1 VIDMAKKY
9 KVSVIPGDGI
19 GPEVAYP
26 VVKVLETLS
35 DTLGWFAF
43 EFVFLDAGDAV
54 KKKTGAALPEETFRG
69 VKESDVCLFIC
80 VGETASEV
88 ILPLR
93 QKLDLYAN
101 IRPAKVYPT
110 VPNSRTDVDLVIVR
124 ENTEDLYK
132 RLEEGSDDW
141 GVALRVIT
149 KKASERIARAAF
161 ELARREGRKKVTC
174 VHKANVLSVT
184 CGIFK
189 RACQEVSRHYPEIEF
204 NDMYVDAC
212 ALRLVMNPK
221 AFDVIVTTN
230 LFGDILS
237 DLTAGLVGGL
247 GMAPS
252 GNIGD
257 NFAIFEPVH
266 GSAPDIAG
274 KNIANPSAT
283 ILSAKMML
291 DWLREHRAAKIL
303 EEALIEVLREGKTL
317 TPDLGGKAKTYEMA
331 EAVSQKIGGFWR
343 SSERAIS

>member
-1 VIDMAKKY
+1 VIDTAKKY
-9 KVSVIPGDGI
+9 NVSVIPGDGI
-19 GPEVAYP
+19 GPEIAPP
-26 VVKVLETLS
+26 VLKVLETLS
-35 DTLGWFAF
+35 DALGGF
-43 EFVFLDAGDAV
+43 EFKFTILEAGDAV
-54 KKKTGAALPEETFRG
+54 KERTGVALPDETFRE
-69 VKESDVCLFIC
+69 VKESDVCLFIA

-93 QKLDLYAN
+93 QKLNLYAN
-101 IRPAKVYPT
+101 IRPAKAYPN
-110 VPNSRTDVDLVIVR
+110 VANSRADVDLVIVR

-132 RLEEGSDDW
+132 RVEDGTEDW
-141 GVALRVIT
+141 AVAMRVIT
-149 KKASERIARAAF
+149 RKASERIARAAF
-161 ELARREGRKKVTC
+161 DLARKEGRKKVTC

-184 CGIFK
+184 CSLFK
-189 RACQEVSRHYPEIEF
+189 KACQEVARGYPDLDFSDI
-204 NDMYVDAC
+204 YVDAC
-212 ALRLVMNPK
+212 ALKLVTNPK

-291 DWLREHRAAKIL
+291 DWMGEHRASQIL
-303 EEALIEVLREGKTL
+303 EEALIKVLTDGKAL
-317 TPDLGGKAKTYEMA
+317 TPDLGGKAKTYDMA
-331 EAVSQKIGGFWR
+331 EAVSQKIM
-343 SSERAIS
+343 ERR

>member
-1 VIDMAKKY
+1 M
-9 KVSVIPGDGI
+9 
-19 GPEVAYP
+19 
-26 VVKVLETLS
+26 
-35 DTLGWFAF
+35 
-43 EFVFLDAGDAV
+43 
-54 KKKTGAALPEETFRG
+54 
-69 VKESDVCLFIC
+69 
-80 VGETASEV
+80 
-88 ILPLR
+88 
-93 QKLDLYAN
+93 
-101 IRPAKVYPT
+101 
-110 VPNSRTDVDLVIVR
+110 
-124 ENTEDLYK
+124 
-132 RLEEGSDDW
+132 
-141 GVALRVIT
+141 
-149 KKASERIARAAF
+149 
-161 ELARREGRKKVTC
+161 TC